1 MRDEHEAEKKLKE
14 SVLISR
20 RINTPSLNRE
30 VASVA
35 RNLQEQVRVDF
46 LSDSL
51 PYSPRHRDF
60 RPIP

>member
-20 RINTPSLNRE
+20 RINTSLNRE